1 MPPRYKPRKMMN
13 SGAGDS
19 YSGKM
24 AVATGPYVYSGS
36 GGVAGSPG
44 GSSSVSSERSA
55 SVTRRSQTPQ
65 LQQSGAGYS
74 KHNNSS
80 RNQPDSSSMQR
91 GRPGKQKAP
100 KLAGEPS
107 RRKENDQQLIDYELG
122 REYGAPSPTA
132 RNKQGAISL
141 NHLLNFYFPPRRQGQ
156 SSSSKAS
163 RRKSSYHEPF
173 NKERF
178 VNANFRFVMSEDG
191 DYSINLG
198 DPDVIVDW
206 DKIVQVIDVTSKQ
219 PSCPICLS
227 QPVVSARVTKCG
239 HVYCTPC
246 ILHYLALGDRKWRKC
261 PICYDAIYAR
271 DLKRAGFVS
280 VEEQKSGSGQD
291 WVLMKR
297 AMDSTVSLPR
307 MFYDLWADKSSSRNP
322 PTYSFPT
329 ASVYSKLMIS
339 SPEHKL
345 EMLLQDRDSLQ
356 TALVIATEEEEIM
369 AAAVKKRT
377 VVVGTV
383 GAPNWAGPVGYGMPT
398 MPAAAASEPEQ
409 TGGEKVFVEMAL
421 KNVEEEIESLLR
433 LYKNLKSYES
443 TRTPVASSPADI
455 PAVLSSSH
463 QSRTSY
469 EPSERES
476 SSYPRPLEDNYSDFQ
491 HSDSDYHPFQFD
503 SDVGP
508 DSESVRSAQFGT
520 PPIPPSHAPPIAAA
534 TPVNVPPAD
543 GFYYFYRC
551 ADGQHMYMHPMDIK
565 ILKHKYGSYDRFPDV
580 LHIEK
585 VLSVRESTVTED
597 LRKRCKYL
605 GHLPLSCD
613 VAFCELD
620 LKGIV
625 SEETLAVFEK
635 ELSQRER
642 RLQKQL
648 DDDARSKKAVT
659 RDTESPS
666 SRQRGRRQRR
676 QSTSSLV
683 DSDRDDASDNE
694 HFEEEWPLA
703 VRLGASPATMA
714 AIFTSLDDDGGVGLA
729 TTPPSESS
737 APIPGSGKSFASM
750 AGSGSGSGWARRV
763 VSRDGEDED
772 GEEEGGWKLEID
784 AAALMDAGVAG
795 KGEGARKSKG
805 KKKNVVLVS
814 NGGRRGRI

>member
-1 MPPRYKPRKMMN
+1 MPPRYNPRKMMN

-19 YSGKM
+19 FSGKI
-24 AVATGPYVYSGS
+24 VATAPYVYSGN

-65 LQQSGAGYS
+65 PSGAGYS
-74 KHNNSS
+74 KHNNTS
-80 RNQPDSSSMQR
+80 RSQADSSSMQR
-91 GRPGKQKAP
+91 GRSGKQKAP

-156 SSSSKAS
+156 SSSSKTS
-163 RRKSSYHEPF
+163 RRKSGYHEPF

-198 DPDVIVDW
+198 DPDIIVDW
-206 DKIVQVIDVTSKQ
+206 DRIVQVIDVTSKQ

-227 QPVVSARVTKCG
+227 QPVVSPRVTKCG

-280 VEEQKSGSGQD
+280 VEEQKSGQD
-291 WVLMKR
+291 WILMKR

-307 MFYDLWADKSSSRNP
+307 TMYDLWADKSSSRYP
-322 PTYSFPT
+322 PLYLFPT
-329 ASVYSKLMIS
+329 ASAYSKLMIS

-345 EMLLQDRDSLQ
+345 EMLLDDRDSLQ

-383 GAPNWAGPVGYGMPT
+383 GAPNWAGPVGFGTPT
-398 MPAAAASEPEQ
+398 TPAAAASESEQ
-409 TGGEKVFVEMAL
+409 TGGEKMFVEMAL
-421 KNVEEEIESLLR
+421 KNVEEEIEALLK
-433 LYKNLKSYES
+433 LYKHLKSYDS
-443 TRTPVASSPADI
+443 TRTPVGSSPADV

-463 QSRTSY
+463 PSRTSDEAY
-469 EPSERES
+469 VRES
-476 SSYPRPLEDNYSDFQ
+476 SSYSRPLEDNHSDFQ
-491 HSDSDYHPFQFD
+491 PSESEYHPFQFD

-508 DSESVRSAQFGT
+508 DNDSVRSAQFGT
-520 PPIPPSHAPPIAAA
+520 PPIPSLSYVRPVTS

-543 GFYYFYRC
+543 GFYYFYRS

-580 LHIEK
+580 LHVDK

-605 GHLPLSCD
+605 GHLPLNCD
-613 VAFCELD
+613 VVFCELD

-635 ELSQRER
+635 ELLQRER
-642 RLQKQL
+642 RLQKQI
-648 DDDARSKKAVT
+648 DDDGRSKKAAAAT

-683 DSDRDDASDNE
+683 DTDRDSGSDDE
-694 HFEEEWPLA
+694 RFEEEWPLA
-703 VRLGASPATMA
+703 ARLGASPATMA

-729 TTPPSESS
+729 TTPPCEQGASG
-737 APIPGSGKSFASM
+737 PIPGSGKSFASM
-750 AGSGSGSGWARRV
+750 AGSGSGSAWTKRV

-784 AAALMDAGVAG
+784 AAALMDAGVVG
-795 KGEGARKSKG
+795 KSEGGGRSKG